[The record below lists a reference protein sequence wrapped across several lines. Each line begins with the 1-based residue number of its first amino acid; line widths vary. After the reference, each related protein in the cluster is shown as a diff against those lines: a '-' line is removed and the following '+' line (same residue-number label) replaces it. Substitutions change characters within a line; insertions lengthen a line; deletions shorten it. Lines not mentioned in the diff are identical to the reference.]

1 MSRIPFFHHNLY
13 RKVQY
18 FEWALLVICLA
29 GEALALRFAPP
40 DPTAPNLPVSMLL
53 VLVVVGLS
61 FFAPVEGTYWDRLCF
76 LFLELIVITG
86 ATAAGSARFVFPLF
100 AVVMAKSCLL
110 LDGRGQIFTAAVE
123 FCAQI
128 AWAGIKMSFA
138 MPQLLAHGLTPL
150 TVLTILGGS
159 LLATYVGIVMMIL
172 VAMVTRSLVA
182 EQKSRLETERLS
194 KEVEALATEVER
206 SRIAR
211 EIHDSLGHSLTT
223 LNVQLDLARK
233 FSIEDPARSAQALQL
248 AKELA
253 TQSLDDVR
261 LAVRS
266 LRSPNFDLKDAVD
279 RLVQDARRGQSLD
292 VSVDG
297 EMPDLPP
304 AVGFQL
310 FRVIQECLTNV
321 VKHANASRV
330 SIAVSRKG
338 RTVEVDF
345 SDNGSGLKEQPHHGF
360 GIKGMQERVESLHG
374 SMTIQAGPQQGTRIQ
389 VKIPL

>member
-110 LDGRGQIFTAAVE
+110 LDGRGQIITAAVA

-374 SMTIQAGPQQGTRIQ
+374 SMTIQAEPQQGTRIQ

>member
-110 LDGRGQIFTAAVE
+110 LDGRGQIITAAVA

-253 TQSLDDVR
+253 TQSLD
-261 LAVRS
+261 
-266 LRSPNFDLKDAVD
+266 
-279 RLVQDARRGQSLD
+279 

-338 RTVEVDF
+338 RTVAVDF

-374 SMTIQAGPQQGTRIQ
+374 SMTIQAEPQQGTRIQ